1 MLDSLIIGG
10 GPAGLAAA
18 QEMLEQGLT
27 NILVVERDMELGG
40 ILNQCIHNGFGL
52 HTFREELTGPEYAQR
67 YIDKINELKVP
78 YQLNSMVLEIEAEGP
93 IKKVH
98 VVSKEYGYQ
107 ILETKTVVLAMGSRE
122 RTRFMIQIPGTRPA
136 GIYMAGTAQR
146 LVNIEGHP
154 VGKEVVILG
163 SGDIGLIMA
172 RRMTL
177 DGANVKMVLE
187 LEPHS
192 NGLNRNIVQCLDD
205 YDIPLKLS
213 HTVVNIHGKDRLEG
227 VSIAQVDKN
236 RRPIEGTIEYVPCD
250 TLLLSV
256 GLIPENELSTTANVK
271 LDRKT
276 RGPLVNDMMETNVEG
291 VFAAGNVVHIH
302 DLVDNVSSE
311 AVKAATNVVKYLNQ
325 SKQEYKEIPIVAGD
339 FVSYTVPQT
348 YYVNPD
354 NTENLEIMFRVTKM
368 DKNVKIIVKDEKDQV
383 LRELRRAVIAPG
395 EMEKIKLTRK
405 LVNDVQGQ
413 LSISI
418 GEI

>member
-1 MLDSLIIGG
+1 
-10 GPAGLAAA
+10 
-18 QEMLEQGLT
+18 
-27 NILVVERDMELGG
+27 
-40 ILNQCIHNGFGL
+40 
-52 HTFREELTGPEYAQR
+52 
-67 YIDKINELKVP
+67 
-78 YQLNSMVLEIEAEGP
+78 MVLEIEAEGP

-325 SKQEYKEIPIVAGD
+325 NKQEYKEIPIVAGD